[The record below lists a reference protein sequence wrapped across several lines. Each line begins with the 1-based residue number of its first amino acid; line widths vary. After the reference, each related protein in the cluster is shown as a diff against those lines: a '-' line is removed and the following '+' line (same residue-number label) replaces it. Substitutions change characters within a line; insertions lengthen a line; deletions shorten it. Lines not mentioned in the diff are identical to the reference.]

1 MMSHFYLKN
10 GVVYIPTVVQLTTGA
25 YLDVD
30 PVAVEQSDNTE
41 GLRRAI
47 SAAITRG
54 NAVVSTAKGKW
65 PAPVLLKYA
74 GARSWSAFARGAS
87 MWSIDEEK
95 ETNRITGYRDHAD
108 GYWVPDPD
116 KTINFP
122 GDSKIEFVVSRM
134 IEILQAAAAK

>member
-1 MMSHFYLKN
+1 MA
-10 GVVYIPTVVQLTTGA
+10 YIPTVVQLTTGA

-30 PVAVEQSDNTE
+30 PVAVEPSDNTE

-54 NAVVSTAKGKW
+54 NAVVSTPAKGKW
-65 PAPVLLKYA
+65 PAPFLLKYA

-87 MWSIDEEK
+87 MWSIDEEN
-95 ETNRITGYRDHAD
+95 ESYRITGYPDHAE
-108 GYWVPDPD
+108 GYWVPDPH

-122 GDSKIEFVVSRM
+122 GDSKIEFVVNRM
-134 IEILQAAAAK
+134 IEILQEAAKQ